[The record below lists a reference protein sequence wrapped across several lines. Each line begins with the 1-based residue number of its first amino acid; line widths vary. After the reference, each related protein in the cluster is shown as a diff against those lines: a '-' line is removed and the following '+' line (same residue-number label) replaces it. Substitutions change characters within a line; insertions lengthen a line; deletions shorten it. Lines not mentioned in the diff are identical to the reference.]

1 MHNIVG
7 GYTVSQLRVML
18 DQQQRAKRQRIAT
31 LKSEINSRAKELAT
45 VIQELE
51 ELERAENLLE
61 S

>member
-18 DQQQRAKRQRIAT
+18 YQQQRAKRQRIAT
-31 LKSEINSRAKELAT
+31 LKNEINSRAKELAK

-61 S
+61 D